1 MDIEQA
7 RARLLSERSR
17 LEAVRDAADRLS
29 AGAQEAAQR
38 ELSSSDQHPAEL
50 ATETLERELDQSVV
64 LAARAELVE
73 CEDALH
79 RIDDG
84 TYGKCG
90 ECGKPISDERLEALP
105 FARYCLDDQAK
116 VDRARR
122 NGR

>member
-1 MDIEQA
+1 MDTEQA
-7 RARLLSERSR
+7 RAKLLSERKR

-64 LAARAELVE
+64 QAARAELAE
-73 CEDALH
+73 CEAALERLDA
-79 RIDDG
+79 G
-84 TYGKCG
+84 TYGVCE
-90 ECGKPISDERLEALP
+90 ECGKPISGERLEALP
-105 FARYCLDDQAK
+105 FARYCLDDQA
-116 VDRARR
+116 RISRSRR